1 MTIITIDEKTTKGKK
16 LIEFIK
22 TLDYVKVNESPYN
35 PEFVKEI
42 QKSRATKGKIIKTED
57 LWK

>member
-1 MTIITIDEKTTKGKK
+1 MTIITIDEKTSKGKK

-22 TLDYVKVNESPYN
+22 TLDYVKVDESPYN
-35 PEFVKEI
+35 AEFVKEI